1 MSTENRVDRGDHIE
15 VTEGEPTWDNPT
27 VWSSVRVEYKA
38 GSTAANDETI
48 RQAAANALA
57 GNRAYQALA
66 SPTAAQTTVQ
76 VRALTA
82 QVNGLARLLLGLL
95 DGTD

>member
-1 MSTENRVDRGDHIE
+1 MADYVIHLHDGSGNLVSTRTVTRDAAE
-15 VTEGEPTWDNPT
+15 V
-27 VWSSVRVEYKA
+27 
-38 GSTAANDETI
+38 NDETI

-66 SPTAAQTTVQ
+66 TPTAAQTTVQ